1 MAPRAGLTA
10 PLTTGRLGAE
20 LWADLWD
27 DYDAGVSTADAA
39 VMLPLLRAL
48 LLRPRPPTAL
58 KRPQRSPQ

>member
-1 MAPRAGLTA
+1 M
-10 PLTTGRLGAE
+10 GRLGAE

-39 VMLPLLRAL
+39 ILLPLLRAL
-48 LLRPRPPTAL
+48 LLRPRPPAAL